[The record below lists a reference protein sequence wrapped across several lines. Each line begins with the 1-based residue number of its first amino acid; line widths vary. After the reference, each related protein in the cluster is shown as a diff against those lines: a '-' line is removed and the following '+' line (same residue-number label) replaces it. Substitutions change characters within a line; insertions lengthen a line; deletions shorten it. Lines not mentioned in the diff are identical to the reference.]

1 MFRRLR
7 GDLAD
12 EKGAILII
20 VAASM
25 FFLLGMAAIAVD
37 LSALRS
43 DIRTDTLVA
52 DSAVTAGVASIDPF
66 SGNDAEIGCQ
76 VAWEYVL
83 LNLEDEGGSLTAPN
97 CAALS
102 VACSTSST
110 AVTVGGNAGPYS
122 VEITHPIPDGNP
134 LLGSQTINSVIDGVS
149 CQRMAVAVTRN
160 RAHWFA
166 RVMGFNSGDTRVVSV
181 ARNAPGFGAG
191 EIVPLLVLEPISC
204 DALYTSGQGKVT
216 VSYEDPDTP
225 GFIVVDSNGSSCGPN
240 SWTIDAKGVQNGWI
254 RAIPHPSGIP
264 SAILS
269 YALSGSSGA
278 NAAKSYD
285 PGDLV
290 TPVNPADIT
299 DATEPAVSHFRL
311 YPRPSFVSRRITR
324 AAIDHRY
331 NCKAAY
337 PDYLGMVPI
346 SPCLG
351 APAPHIDNL
360 RAAYGSSGP
369 ALPIGFNTWSSSH
382 PCNVNSGTIT
392 VTGNW
397 YVDCGGPNGFVVN
410 GATVEF
416 VNGDVVFAG
425 NVEVRSSGVLR
436 VNPGPVS
443 DHVVVL
449 RDGANN
455 AMRGNLTKVAQ
466 ATIEL
471 RQTFVYLE
479 AGKIDLVGGAG
490 GLTWT
495 APIAG
500 NFEDLALWSEAPELH
515 QIGGQAGNTLEGT
528 FFTPYALPFSL
539 TGQAGQFQTN
549 AQFITRRLEVGGQG
563 EVKMHPDP
571 DRTTKIPIREVRLI
585 R

>member
-1 MFRRLR
+1 MIRSMSKRLK
-7 GDLAD
+7 GD
-12 EKGAILII
+12 EGAILVM

-25 FFLLGMAAIAVD
+25 LFLLGLVAIAVD
-37 LSALRS
+37 LAALRS
-43 DIRTDTLVA
+43 DIRTDSLVA
-52 DSAVTAGVASIDPF
+52 DSAVTAGVASVDPF
-66 SGNDAEIGCQ
+66 SGGDAEVACQ

-83 LNLEDEGGSLTAPN
+83 LNLEDEGGTVSAPN
-97 CAALS
+97 CAAL
-102 VACSTSST
+102 AGTCTTTSLAVEAT
-110 AVTVGGNAGPYS
+110 ATAGPYS
-122 VEITHPIPDGNP
+122 VTITQPVPDGHS
-134 LLGSQTINSVIDGVS
+134 LMGGQAINAQIDGVS
-149 CQRMAVAVTRN
+149 CQRLGVSVARTRQ
-160 RAHWFA
+160 HWFA
-166 RVMGFNSGDTRVVSV
+166 RVMGFDTGLTTSTAV
-181 ARNAPGFGAG
+181 ARNAPGVG
-191 EIVPLLVLEPISC
+191 EGEVVPLLVLEPVAC
-204 DALYTSGQGKVT
+204 NALSTFGQGQVT
-216 VSYEDPDTP
+216 VSYADPDTP
-225 GFIVVDSNGSSCGPN
+225 GFIVVDSNGSSCGLSSPY
-240 SWTIDAKGVQNGWI
+240 SIYPRPGQNGWI

-269 YALSGSSGA
+269 FALSGTSGA
-278 NAAKSYD
+278 IAANSYD
-285 PGDLV
+285 ASALSDPV
-290 TPVNPADIT
+290 TGTDPSDPAI
-299 DATEPAVSHFRL
+299 SRFRL
-311 YPRPSFVSRRITR
+311 YPRPAFVSRRITR

-331 NCKAAY
+331 NCKSAY

-351 APAPHIDNL
+351 SPAPHIDNL

-369 ALPIGFNTWSSSH
+369 AVPMGFNTWSSSY

-397 YVDCGGPNGFVVN
+397 YVDCTGPSGFVVN
-410 GATVEF
+410 GATVAF
-416 VNGDVVFAG
+416 IDGDVVFAG

-449 RDGANN
+449 RDAAAN

-471 RQTFVYLE
+471 NRTVVYLE
-479 AGKIDLVGGAG
+479 SGKIDLVGGSG
-490 GLTWT
+490 GLFWT
-495 APIAG
+495 APTGG
-500 NFEDLALWSEAPELH
+500 NFEDLALWSEAPEQH

-528 FFTPYALPFSL
+528 FFTPYAIPFSL

-549 AQFITRRLEVGGQG
+549 AQFITRRLEVKGLG